1 MREGCLSVETWV
13 AGYRFSITSRRNYH
27 RSVRVPLPGGLHAD
41 APLGADVAGG
51 AEHRPER
58 IRQFVEQPAMMEIV
72 PVGAMVVTWALRM
85 G

>member
-1 MREGCLSVETWV
+1 M
-13 AGYRFSITSRRNYH
+13 AGYRFSITSRRDYH
-27 RSVRVPLPGGLHAD
+27 HSVRVLLPGGLRAD
-41 APLGADVAGG
+41 VPLGADVAGG

-72 PVGAMVVTWALRM
+72 PVGAMVVTWALRT